1 MKLQDAF
8 VRRQL
13 EITSGVTDKLSLAAA
28 RRAQDTLGSLVCF
41 THRQDVVEQ
50 QKENNGMRA
59 VLAIP
64 RDELRGGIV
73 LYIHG
78 GGYTCGSLDYVRGC
92 ASMIS
97 AELGIKV
104 FAPEYRLAPEHPYP
118 AAIDDVHAAYRWVME
133 MGYTPDRIVL
143 AGESAGGGLC
153 YALCQRLRESGDPI
167 PAGIVAL
174 SPWCDLTL
182 VGESYEANK
191 QSDPSLSKKRLEF
204 FTDCYLFGES
214 NADDKPIKH
223 VSVDDD
229 GKKRD
234 PYVSP
239 VYADLRGMPPS
250 LIFAGESEIL
260 RSDAERMHA
269 ALKEHGAKSTL
280 RIKEGMWHAYLMYSL
295 ESNREDYDI
304 MSEFIRRVMPKDNER
319 KLRWMHLDNA
329 AKIYPAAATRR
340 WSNLY
345 RLSATLNED
354 VDREILQSALDV
366 TVRRFPSIAVRL
378 CRGVFW
384 YYLEEIPRA
393 PKIRDEQAY
402 PLVRMPFDDR
412 NTCGFRVLVYKRR
425 IAVEFFHSLTD
436 GTGGLVFLKT
446 LVAEYLS
453 QKHGI
458 TIPAE
463 RGVLDRLEPPREEE
477 MRDLFPENA
486 APVGSGDRYK
496 TDAYRLLGEYEPDGF
511 CHNVTFIMDSEL
523 LRSKSRELG
532 VTVTAFMAAAF
543 TMACIEL
550 QNADCPK
557 LVRQKEVKVQMPVD
571 LRRIFGGETLRNFAY
586 FSIPSIDPRLG
597 EYTFEEVAGIITR
610 FMQLD
615 ITKKS
620 MSAKI
625 HPNVKDEQNPL
636 LKIAPLFLKNIV
648 MKLVF
653 NLVGEKTST
662 LSLSNLGVVDIPEVM
677 RPYVDHFDFV
687 LSPQSSA
694 PYNAGMITYGGVAR
708 LNIIRNIREPRLER
722 ALYEVLRSRGVKV
735 KVESNFRHTS
745 PTKEK
750 EKEV

>member
-1 MKLQDAF
+1 M
-8 VRRQL
+8 
-13 EITSGVTDKLSLAAA
+13 II
-28 RRAQDTLGSLVCF
+28 LVF
-41 THRQDVVEQ
+41 
-50 QKENNGMRA
+50 A
-59 VLAIP
+59 VLFLLP
-64 RDELRGGIV
+64 CL
-73 LYIHG
+73 L
-78 GGYTCGSLDYVRGC
+78 LDYFN
-92 ASMIS
+92 I
-97 AELGIKV
+97 
-104 FAPEYRLAPEHPYP
+104 
-118 AAIDDVHAAYRWVME
+118 
-133 MGYTPDRIVL
+133 
-143 AGESAGGGLC
+143 
-153 YALCQRLRESGDPI
+153 
-167 PAGIVAL
+167 
-174 SPWCDLTL
+174 
-182 VGESYEANK
+182 
-191 QSDPSLSKKRLEF
+191 
-204 FTDCYLFGES
+204 
-214 NADDKPIKH
+214 
-223 VSVDDD
+223 
-229 GKKRD
+229 
-234 PYVSP
+234 
-239 VYADLRGMPPS
+239 
-250 LIFAGESEIL
+250 
-260 RSDAERMHA
+260 
-269 ALKEHGAKSTL
+269 
-280 RIKEGMWHAYLMYSL
+280 
-295 ESNREDYDI
+295 
-304 MSEFIRRVMPKDNER
+304 
-319 KLRWMHLDNA
+319 
-329 AKIYPAAATRR
+329 
-340 WSNLY
+340 
-345 RLSATLNED
+345 SATLNED
-354 VDREILQSALDV
+354 VDREVLQSALDV

-436 GTGGLVFLKT
+436 GTGGLIFLKT

-458 TIPAE
+458 VIPAE

-543 TMACIEL
+543 TMACIKL

-557 LVRQKEVKVQMPVD
+557 LVKQKEVKVQMPVD

-597 EYTFEEVAGIITR
+597 EYTFEEVADIITR

-662 LSLSNLGVVDIPEVM
+662 LSLSNLGIVDIPEVM

-694 PYNAGMITYGGVAR
+694 PYNAGMITYDGVAR

-735 KVESNFRHTS
+735 KVESNYRTP
-745 PTKEK
+745 PTNNN